1 MKSRYIIIG
10 SGPAGVAAIEAIRTI
25 DSTGEILLISEEP
38 EGYYSRPGLA
48 YVLTGEI
55 GEKQLFPFGK
65 ETYNQLNIAHHQ
77 GQVMNIF
84 PEYQEIE
91 VNDGL
96 RFHFDRLLIATGATA
111 VKLGIDGSDVE
122 GVVKLDNIEDARRII
137 KSTRKGKEAV
147 VVGGGITALE
157 IVEGLISR
165 RQKVHYFLR
174 GDRYWS
180 NVLDGVESRIIEN
193 RLVHDGVMIH
203 YNTELAGI
211 DIKGNRL
218 AGVHTKD
225 GRYIKCSLL
234 AVAIGVRP
242 RKELAEAC
250 GIQVDRGILVNPYME
265 TNLPNIYAAGDVAQ
279 VYDPRVD
286 KYILDSLWSPARN
299 QGHVAGLNM
308 VGNRMEYH
316 KPIAFNVTRLAGL
329 TTTIIGTVG
338 KGSDRDAPG
347 IVRGD
352 SEIWRELPD
361 SISAQSDFDVNRLR
375 VIIGEETLLGAVV
388 MGDQTLSRPLQRLVS
403 DQINIKRYRD
413 RLLQPDAPVADIIAE
428 IWIDYQ
434 TRGKHEKS

>member
-1 MKSRYIIIG
+1 M
-10 SGPAGVAAIEAIRTI
+10 
-25 DSTGEILLISEEP
+25 ISDEP

-55 GEKQLFPFGK
+55 SDKQLFPFSDSKLRG
-65 ETYNQLNIAHHQ
+65 LNVNRIHSY
-77 GQVMNIF
+77 VVKLI
-84 PEYQEIE
+84 PEFHEIE
-91 VNDGL
+91 LINGMRINYDQ
-96 RFHFDRLLIATGATA
+96 LLLATGATA
-111 VKLGIDGSDVE
+111 VKLKMEGSDAE
-122 GVVKLDNIEDARRII
+122 GVVKLDNINDVRKIIQAARRGEESI
-137 KSTRKGKEAV
+137 

-165 RQKVHYFLR
+165 KMKVHYFLR

-180 NVLDGVESRIIEN
+180 NVLDEVESHIIEN
-193 RLVHDGVMIH
+193 RLVHEGVQIH

-211 DIKGNRL
+211 ETKGHRL
-218 AGVHTKD
+218 VGVHTQD
-225 GRYIKCSLL
+225 ERYFICSLL
-234 AVAIGVRP
+234 AIAIGVRP
-242 RKELAEAC
+242 RKEIAETC
-250 GIQVDRGILVNPYME
+250 NIQVDRGILVNEYME

-286 KYILDSLWSPARN
+286 KHILDSLWSPARN
-299 QGHVAGLNM
+299 QGHIAGLNM
-308 VGNRMEYH
+308 AGNKIKYF

-338 KGSDRDAPG
+338 KGPDRDAPG

-375 VIIGEETLLGAVV
+375 VIIGEDTLLGAVV

-403 DQINIKRYRD
+403 DQINIRRYRD
-413 RLLQPDAPVADIIAE
+413 RLLQSDAPVADIIAD

-434 TRGKHEKS
+434 TRDKHE